1 MSQDGS
7 RSGSKRTA
15 HNHYCY
21 QHSDANPLQGLADPF
36 NNLPQNR
43 PLVLSLF
50 STGCY
55 RTFPK
60 KLSADTVHNL
70 DLSRHAT
77 SNWARLDS
85 NGGVT
90 SGPIDR

>member
-36 NNLPQNR
+36 KQLAPEQAAG
-43 PLVLSLF
+43 
-50 STGCY
+50 T
-55 RTFPK
+55 
-60 KLSADTVHNL
+60 
-70 DLSRHAT
+70 
-77 SNWARLDS
+77 
-85 NGGVT
+85 
-90 SGPIDR
+90 